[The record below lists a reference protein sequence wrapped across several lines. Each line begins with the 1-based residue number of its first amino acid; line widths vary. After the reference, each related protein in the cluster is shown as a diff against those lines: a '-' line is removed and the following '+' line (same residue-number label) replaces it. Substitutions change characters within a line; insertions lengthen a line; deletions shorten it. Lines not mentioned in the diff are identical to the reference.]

1 MYLSNRT
8 VLKLPSGTIPPVG
21 GNSKLSLKNGK
32 FIYYKSNSS
41 MKLTVVFCLLD
52 NAKQINV
59 GVVKSKIKTDVSSSS
74 SNPN

>member
-1 MYLSNRT
+1 MYRSSRT

-21 GNSKLSLKNGK
+21 GNSKLSLKNVK
-32 FIYYKSNSS
+32 LIYCNSNSF
-41 MKLTVVFCLLD
+41 MELTDVFRLLD